1 VGPNLTPKT
10 WRKTV
15 DSFGPIQLVPNQIS
29 SLCKGKYAA
38 NDGFRLV
45 SFDSALGDG
54 GDWKKVTAI
63 KDASNGKCAKAA
75 GSGT

>member
-1 VGPNLTPKT
+1 M
-10 WRKTV
+10 
-15 DSFGPIQLVPNQIS
+15 PNQIS

-45 SFDSALGDG
+45 SFDSALGNG

-75 GSGT
+75 RSGT